1 MKTPNQGANEKSK
14 VGKANS
20 QKKKQKSKNLKRW
33 IWDIQTK
40 AKVNEIFSRK
50 LEMAQLLQF

>member
-20 QKKKQKSKNLKRW
+20 QKKAKIQEPQKVDLGYSDKSKSK
-33 IWDIQTK
+33 
-40 AKVNEIFSRK
+40 
-50 LEMAQLLQF
+50 